1 MIRMTDRGLLSQTG
15 NQIEEDRSIAKI
27 SILAGVAVVFSLLF
41 GFFLKSAVLNGS
53 YGASIFSFSFASLFL
68 AFYFLN
74 AIFIKSMWRSNL
86 IIAFECVA
94 FLVIFY
100 DMISVN
106 LLLGGFAAFLALVWG
121 NYSGRKEVEN
131 SLKIRFWHVAKRVL
145 PKAIFA
151 LALFTGVAYAG
162 AAISEKNDSFVS
174 QPTFNAIA
182 RPALENSLVRKFFP
196 EFDVD
201 LPASQLFENM
211 ARSQV
216 EKSGQLNLLPQ
227 SAKNLLVSQ
236 AAEQTE
242 QRISEF
248 FGITLDS
255 NLDILS
261 AIYRGII
268 KKSASLT
275 DSQKMIFP
283 ITVAALLFL
292 IIVGLTLPI
301 RLFITL
307 IAFLF
312 YEMFLALGFSE
323 LALEGRSR
331 EIILLK

>member
-1 MIRMTDRGLLSQTG
+1 MTDKGLLNQAS
-15 NQIEEDRSIAKI
+15 NQIEEDRSVAKI
-27 SILAGVAVVFSLLF
+27 SILAGIAVVFSLLF
-41 GFFLKSAVLNGS
+41 GFFLKSAVLSGS

-74 AIFIKSMWRSNL
+74 AIFIKSTWRSNL
-86 IIAFECVA
+86 IIFLECVA
-94 FLVIFY
+94 FTIIFY
-100 DMISVN
+100 DMISIN
-106 LLLGGFAAFLALVWG
+106 LLLGALVSFLVLVWG
-121 NYSGRKEVEN
+121 NYSGRKEIANV
-131 SLKIRFWHVAKRVL
+131 LKIKFWQVAKRVL

-151 LALFTGVAYAG
+151 LALFVGVAYAG
-162 AAISEKNDSFVS
+162 TAINEKNSVFIS
-174 QPTFNAIA
+174 QPTFDSIA
-182 RPALENSLVRKFFP
+182 RPVLDNRLIQKFFP
-196 EFDVD
+196 GFDAD
-201 LPASQLFENM
+201 LPTEQLFENM

-216 EKSGQLNLLPQ
+216 EKSGQLSALSQ
-227 SAKNLLVSQ
+227 SAKNLLISQ
-236 AAEQTE
+236 TAEQIG
-242 QRISEF
+242 QKISDF
-248 FGITLDS
+248 FGVTLDS

-268 KKSASLT
+268 EKSASLT

-292 IIVGLTLPI
+292 VIVGLALPI
-301 RLFITL
+301 RLLVTL

>member
-1 MIRMTDRGLLSQTG
+1 MTDRGLLNQEGSQVD
-15 NQIEEDRSIAKI
+15 EDKSIAKI
-27 SILAGVAVVFSLLF
+27 STLAGIAVVFSLLF

-53 YGASIFSFSFASLFL
+53 HNASILSFSFASLFL

-74 AIFIKSMWRSNL
+74 AIFIKSTWRSNL
-86 IIAFECVA
+86 IIAFECAA

-100 DMISVN
+100 DMISIN
-106 LLLGGFAAFLALVWG
+106 LLLGALVSFLILVWG
-121 NYSGRKEVEN
+121 NYSGRDEMGN
-131 SLKIRFWHVAKRVL
+131 ALKIKFWHLAKRVL

-162 AAISEKNDSFVS
+162 AAIGEKNDSFVS
-174 QPTFNAIA
+174 QSTFDRIA
-182 RPALENSLVRKFFP
+182 RPVLENGLVRKFFP
-196 EFDVD
+196 GFDAS
-201 LPASQLFENM
+201 LPAGQLFENM

-216 EKSGQLNLLPQ
+216 EKSGQLSLLPE

-242 QRISEF
+242 QKLSEF
-248 FGITLDS
+248 FGVTLDS

-261 AIYRGII
+261 AIYRGIAE
-268 KKSASLT
+268 KSASLS
-275 DSQKMIFP
+275 DNQKMIFP
-283 ITVAALLFL
+283 ITVAIFLFL
-292 IIVGLTLPI
+292 IIVGLAFPI
-301 RLFITL
+301 RLLISL

-312 YEMFLALGFSE
+312 YEIFLALGFSE